1 MPLGTNSPTPYGGQ
15 LDRCQVCGDK
25 YHREDLVRTQVDTM
39 IAESENYLN
48 FSSYDGSYWVCD
60 AVDEGLIAYGNHED
74 EARTSLSDDNVITV
88 VNGVQCWSGDG
99 IFRATVTSPNVNPN
113 SYVTFS
119 AQVGANDDSTTP
131 NMSVSLGIY
140 KSDVS
145 VFEEQILWQFNGCRR
160 VYFTELASVLQAYDL
175 GDQPGSRG
183 FFFYIKVEND
193 GEWWVDE
200 LQMEVGPV
208 PEARPGVFL
217 KTTGAVSSV
226 SVDTPTSTTRV
237 VCPDCFELVFRK
249 SQKYGRTKLPPT
261 AYPVRPRN
269 QEY

>member
-39 IAESENYLN
+39 IAESQNM
-48 FSSYDGSYWVCD
+48 FSYSTYDGTYWVCD
-60 AVDEGLIAYGNHED
+60 AVDEDTVSFGNHCD

-88 VNGVQCWSGDG
+88 VNGIQTWSGDG
-99 IFRATVTSPNVNPN
+99 TMRTTVVSDSIDPND
-113 SYVTFS
+113 YVCIS
-119 AQVGANDDSTTP
+119 AQVGSWERSTDP
-131 NMSVSLGIY
+131 ELVVSLGVTNSGGTVTQEIRSWTF
-140 KSDVS
+140 K
-145 VFEEQILWQFNGCRR
+145 GMRR
-160 VYFTELASVLQAYDL
+160 VWAVEKASTLQAYGL
-175 GDQPGSRG
+175 GTGTG
-183 FFFYIKVEND
+183 LFMYISVDND
-193 GEWWVDE
+193 EEWWIDE
-200 LQMEVGPV
+200 MQLETGSSASM
-208 PEARPGVFL
+208 RPGVFL
-217 KTTGAVSSV
+217 KTSGTAAEVT
-226 SVDTPTSTTRV
+226 VDTPTSTTRV